1 MSGVLRVK
9 NGVCAIWTGAADELP
24 FTQPL
29 NHLNRVKFHSALA
42 YPKVISQHSLT
53 LSLPGVS
60 GTPLRTAGYQLFAH
74 GRPGQ
79 PWVLGK
85 LTVQGVEVAFT
96 GSVPVQQVSGMP
108 YARFLALGADATHV
122 WIHEYCPMQ
131 GSAQANNWTSL
142 PALNVPMT
150 VYITDEILP

>member
-1 MSGVLRVK
+1 MAGVLQVK
-9 NGVCAIWTGAADELP
+9 DGVCAIWTGATDELP

-29 NHLNRVKFHSALA
+29 NHLNRVKFHS
-42 YPKVISQHSLT
+42 SLPYTKIIDVRPVT

-60 GTPLRTAGYQLFAH
+60 GTALRTASYALFAH

-85 LTVQGVEVAFT
+85 LTVKGYEVAFT
-96 GSVPVQQVSGMP
+96 GSVPVQQVSGTP
-108 YARFLALGADATHV
+108 YARFLALGADATNV
-122 WIHEYCPMQ
+122 YIHEYCPMQ

-142 PALNVPMT
+142 PAINVPMT
-150 VYITDEILP
+150 VYVTNELL